1 MFRSAGIG
9 AGVGALKSTP
19 CLFSLFF
26 KPIRTAR
33 KPRTRHPTLVRR
45 ERESC
50 INKIRKFY
58 ENLLN
63 KKIYPQVILFPDF
76 FVCELLSRRLTT
88 LPSTSVLVA
97 FRTNFEKQ
105 LARKV
110 KIQEARPKPE
120 SKWRDEASVATHRL
134 RWGLHARR
142 PKRARWRS
150 RACLSSLF
158 LFSFGV

>member
-1 MFRSAGIG
+1 MREPATPLLILLGKCKSA
-9 AGVGALKSTP
+9 
-19 CLFSLFF
+19 
-26 KPIRTAR
+26 
-33 KPRTRHPTLVRR
+33 
-45 ERESC
+45 ESYMADSQRVS
-50 INKIRKFY
+50 I
-58 ENLLN
+58 
-63 KKIYPQVILFPDF
+63 
-76 FVCELLSRRLTT
+76 
-88 LPSTSVLVA
+88 SVLVA

-158 LFSFGV
+158 LFFRCLVPSAGCLAKVATRTRRAEDKVRKS